1 VTPAAASGTRKRG
14 IGEQLALSCYWF
26 AYNLQWVAL
35 LAIVLPSQIA
45 QMVEP
50 AKKEWTVGAVVGIG
64 ALFSLVVTPLAG
76 ALSDRSASRFGRRRP
91 FLLAGTLVTA
101 AFLMLSAPAGAGTSL
116 ALFVLLYLGV
126 QLGSNW
132 AAGPY
137 AALIPDLVPPAERGA
152 ASGWMALMSTL
163 GTLAGALVAGQLA
176 RPGAY
181 GSTYA
186 IIVAVLLVTLAI
198 TLVGVRE
205 RPLAAA
211 AAGAGSGPARPPRR
225 GLLAA
230 LRDFLPDPRAHRDF
244 YWVLGTRSMIGM
256 GIYSVFSFFQYFLG
270 DVLRVAR
277 PEEQASYLVGVI
289 IAAGIPTSLLAGWWS
304 DRVGR
309 KPLVYLSGAVMALAA
324 LLFIAAGVRPTMGL
338 VFGVGALFGVGYG
351 AYQAV
356 DWALAVDVLPPG
368 GDAGKDMGIWHV
380 ALVLP
385 QVLAPALSGAI
396 LALVKPWSLLGGYAT
411 VFCVTAAWCILGTV
425 LVSRVRG
432 AR

>member
-1 VTPAAASGTRKRG
+1 MTDETVRQRRG
-14 IGEQLALSCYWF
+14 WGEQLRLSCYWF

-50 AKKEWTVGAVVGIG
+50 ADKEWTVGAIVGGG
-64 ALFSLVVTPLAG
+64 ALLSLFVTPLAG
-76 ALSDRSASRFGRRRP
+76 LLSDRSRSRRGRRRP
-91 FLLAGTLVTA
+91 FLLVGTLVTC
-101 AFLMLSAPAGAGTSL
+101 AFLLAIAPAGAGTSL
-116 ALFVLLYLGV
+116 AWFVVLYLGI

-137 AALIPDLVPPAERGA
+137 AALIPDLVAPAERGN

-181 GSTYA
+181 GSTYG
-186 IIVAVLLVTLAI
+186 IIVAVLLVTAAV
-198 TLVGVRE
+198 TWFGVRE
-205 RPLAAA
+205 APGGAASAGEARVPLA
-211 AAGAGSGPARPPRR
+211 R
-225 GLLAA
+225 A
-230 LRDFLPDPRAHRDF
+230 LRSFLPDAKAHRDF
-244 YWVLGTRSMIGM
+244 YWVLGTRCLIGM
-256 GIYSVFSFFQYFLG
+256 GIYSVFSFFQYFLA
-270 DVLRVAR
+270 DVLRVAE
-277 PEEQASYLVGVI
+277 PERQASYLVGVI
-289 IAAGIPTSLLAGWWS
+289 IAAGIPTSLVAGAWS

-309 KPLVYLSGAVMALAA
+309 KPLVYASGAIMAIAA
-324 LLFIAAGVRPTMGL
+324 LLFILAGVRPTMPL

-356 DWALAVDVLPPG
+356 DWALAIDVLPPG

-385 QVLAPALSGAI
+385 QVLAPAVSGALLGAI
-396 LALVKPWSLLGGYAT
+396 KPVSLLGGYAT
-411 VFCVTAAWCILGTV
+411 VFAVTAAWCILGTV